1 MRKALLAAPVLAAP
15 ILAAPVLAAALMLAA
30 CSGGS
35 PATGPSSDAAET
47 TAANETLP
55 EMLDDADGQ
64 QTMAEAL
71 KTTGLERLFA
81 GKGSYT
87 LLAPEDDAFD
97 ALGDKAK
104 AVTQAQ
110 DHAALTAL
118 VRSHMLAGYRT
129 PEDITAAI
137 AAAGTGTVSL
147 PTLGGGTLTF
157 RKTGTPSADSITVT
171 ADDGSEASLLGPPVA
186 AGGSIAIPVSGVL
199 RKL

>member
-1 MRKALLAAPVLAAP
+1 MRKALLAAPF
-15 ILAAPVLAAALMLAA
+15 LAAALMLAA
-30 CSGGS
+30 CSGET
-35 PATGPSSDAAET
+35 PATGSSSDT
-47 TAANETLP
+47 TEATTANETLP
-55 EMLDDADGQ
+55 EMLDDADGL

-129 PEDITAAI
+129 PKDIAAAI

-157 RKTGTPSADSITVT
+157 RKTGTPSADTITVT
-171 ADDGSEASLLGPPVA
+171 ADDGSQATLLDQPVA
-186 AGGSIAIPVSGVL
+186 AGSSIAIPVSGVL